1 MVEIYG
7 YSVVTIP
14 VVVALVYAVVEFFK
28 NFIFENTKKFSK
40 CIPIIATA
48 LGGAFTLIAFFVSP
62 EVVPAATWYSALL
75 MGCASGLSAVGVNQ
89 IKKQAAKKEGD
100 GGNNDNAR

>member
-14 VVVALVYAVVEFFK
+14 IIVTLVYAVVEFFK
-28 NFIFENTKKFSK
+28 NFIFENNEKFSK
-40 CIPIIATA
+40 CIPIVATV

-62 EVVPAATWYSALL
+62 DVVPAATWYSALL
-75 MGCASGLSAVGVNQ
+75 IGCASGLSAVGVNQ
-89 IKKQAAKKEGD
+89 IKKQASKKEEK
-100 GGNNDNAR
+100 